1 MHSKLAKAVGA
12 LVSASFMVSMIPA
25 MATAAVSYTTD
36 EIDFTFS
43 STIHAGEE
51 AISYEGIDFA
61 VSGGAGSQVS
71 GSGNRYF
78 GVDGNIGGEE
88 TGAGTG
94 IYTFSIAPDD
104 IYEGCN
110 IVGVEIE
117 AYNFTGCQLVG
128 DDWTYDEDERIL
140 AWEGDAPSV
149 SLELV
154 ALSDNANHYFNFDSI
169 TVYVAVP
176 VSEEVFRLFN
186 EDTGEHL
193 YSADEGEVAYLVE
206 EAGWSNE
213 GPCWVAPYAT
223 GTAVY
228 RLFNESDGEHLYIA
242 DQGEISYLV
251 DQGWKNEGVAFF
263 SYDGEGGTP
272 VYRVFDPNGLA
283 FTHTYSIDE
292 GEVAYLVDNGWRNE
306 GEAFYGLPELQEAV
320 ATPEEAPVAEAP
332 VLYE

>member
-25 MATAAVSYTTD
+25 MATAAIAYETRDIDFSFTTD
-36 EIDFTFS
+36 EPVKP
-43 STIHAGEE
+43 G
-51 AISYEGIDFA
+51 YVLYVQGINLT
-61 VSGGAGSQVS
+61 VSGGANSQVN

-110 IVGVEIE
+110 IVGIEIE

-149 SLELV
+149 SLELA
-154 ALSDNANHYFNFDSI
+154 ALSDNDNHYFNYDSI
-169 TVYVAVP
+169 TVSVEVP

-193 YSADEGEVAYLVE
+193 YTADEGEIACLE
-206 EAGWSNE
+206 DAGWSNE

>member
-1 MHSKLAKAVGA
+1 MNSKLAKAVGA

-25 MATAAVSYTTD
+25 MATAAIAYDTV
-36 EIDFTFS
+36 EIPFTFS
-43 STIHAGEE
+43 SLIEVGDDPV
-51 AISYEGIDFA
+51 SCEGIDLT
-61 VSGGAGSQVS
+61 VGGGATSQVN

-78 GVDGNIGGEE
+78 GVDANFDSEDPD
-88 TGAGTG
+88 AGTG
-94 IYTFSIAPDD
+94 IYTFAITPDGT
-104 IYEGCN
+104 YEGCN
-110 IVGVEIE
+110 IVGIEIV

-128 DDWTYDEDERIL
+128 TDWTYDEEEEIL

-149 SLELV
+149 SLKLE
-154 ALSDNANHYFNFDSI
+154 ALLGEQYHFFNFDSI
-169 TVYVAVP
+169 TVYVDVP

-193 YSADEGEVAYLVE
+193 YTADEGEIAYLE
-206 EAGWSNE
+206 DAGWNNE
-213 GPCWVAPYAT
+213 GVCWVAPFSS
-223 GTAVY
+223 GTEVY

-242 DQGEISYLV
+242 DLGEISYLV
-251 DQGWKNEGVAFF
+251 DQGWNNEGVAFF

-283 FTHTYSIDE
+283 FTHAYSTDE
-292 GEVAYLVDNGWRNE
+292 GEVAYLVENGWNNE

-320 ATPEEAPVAEAP
+320 ATSEDAPVPEAP

>member
-1 MHSKLAKAVGA
+1 MNSKLAKAVGA
-12 LVSASFMVSMIPA
+12 LVSASFIVSMIPS
-25 MATAAVSYTTD
+25 MATAAIAYKTEDIDFSFTTD
-36 EIDFTFS
+36 EPVKTG
-43 STIHAGEE
+43 AP
-51 AISYEGIDFA
+51 AIYVEGINLT
-61 VSGGAGSQVS
+61 VSGGANSQVNGTS
-71 GSGNRYF
+71 NRYF

-88 TGAGTG
+88 AGAGTG

-110 IVGVEIE
+110 IVKVEI
-117 AYNFTGCQLVG
+117 AVTNTVACQIVEG
-128 DDWTYDEDERIL
+128 SDWTVDGETGNYV
-140 AWEGDAPSV
+140 WEGDAPSV
-149 SLELV
+149 SLEME
-154 ALSDNANHYFNFDSI
+154 ALPGNNGHYINYSSI
-169 TVYVAVP
+169 TVSVEVP

-193 YSADEGEVAYLVE
+193 YTADEGEIAYLVN
-206 EAGWSNE
+206 AGWKNE
-213 GPCWVAPYAT
+213 GTCWVAPFAT
-223 GTAVY
+223 GTEVY

-283 FTHTYSIDE
+283 FTHTYSTDE

-306 GEAFYGLPELQEAV
+306 GEAFYGLPELDEVV
-320 ATPEEAPVAEAP
+320 ATPEEAPV
-332 VLYE
+332 